1 MELAKG
7 KRGQFLYR
15 LFSPMEIFLAFAFY
29 LNVKCIEYTF
39 RIYIP
44 LHIQKY
50 CFIHFFCLFLKS
62 PKAFNVSLIK
72 LIPGVLGRSV
82 NFKITYAFLC
92 RRPVFSDNISVSSDY
107 GFNSSIMWITLS
119 WRRPLSYRNQFLYDN
134 GLHHER
140 VNYTS
145 LNFHFIVSCSQYP
158 FSLPSVPVI
167 PFLVASV

>member
-44 LHIQKY
+44 LHIQKH

-140 VNYTS
+140 VK
-145 LNFHFIVSCSQYP
+145 Q
-158 FSLPSVPVI
+158 
-167 PFLVASV
+167 